1 MDDRYNLQRF
11 VDAQNPVIEQVRA
24 ELGRGT
30 KAGHW
35 MWFIFPQI
43 KGLGSSETAQY
54 FAISSREEAEA
65 YLKHPV
71 LGPRL
76 RECSRLV
83 TRIQGKS
90 VDQIFGYPDN
100 LKFQSCMTLF
110 AHTTTENEV
119 FLEALN
125 MYFGGEFDRQT
136 LAILSHSDHGD

>member
-1 MDDRYNLQRF
+1 MDDRYKLQRF

-24 ELGRGT
+24 ELGRGRKT
-30 KAGHW
+30 GHW
-35 MWFIFPQI
+35 IWFIFPQI
-43 KGLGSSETAQY
+43 EGLGSSETARY
-54 FAISSREEAEA
+54 FAISSREEAET
-65 YLKHPV
+65 YLAHPV

-83 TRIQGKS
+83 ARVQGKS

-110 AHTTTENEV
+110 AQATTENEV

-125 MYFGGEFDRQT
+125 MYFGGELDQQT
-136 LAILSHSDHGD
+136 LDQM